1 MTFLAP
7 SSLEAETSRLSDT
20 LTLWEAAMRL
30 IEGQP
35 RGNRAELGDEQSD
48 YPPDTADK
56 LAWLA
61 TDPRSTPTCFA
72 IC

>member
-35 RGNRAELGDEQSD
+35 RGNWAELGDEQSD